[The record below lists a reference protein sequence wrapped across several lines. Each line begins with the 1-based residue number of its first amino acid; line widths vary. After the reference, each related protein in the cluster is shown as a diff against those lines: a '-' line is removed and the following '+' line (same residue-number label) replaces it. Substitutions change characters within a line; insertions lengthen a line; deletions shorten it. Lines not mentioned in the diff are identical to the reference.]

1 FIGGQFSIRREMF
14 EKVGG
19 FDNEFNRGRGFGGA
33 DLDIKL
39 RLQAAGARFVFNG
52 SAISTQTYAH
62 DYRAVWRI
70 FELMARSTVAIDR
83 RHPDEASRQ
92 TRQVPPAG
100 TRKGALARGTLR
112 HPFATSAIASVAAL
126 VARPLV
132 DSGARGRLTSGAA
145 FA

>member
-1 FIGGQFSIRREMF
+1 
-14 EKVGG
+14 
-19 FDNEFNRGRGFGGA
+19 
-33 DLDIKL
+33 
-39 RLQAAGARFVFNG
+39 
-52 SAISTQTYAH
+52 TQTYAH

-70 FELMARSTVAIDR
+70 FELMGRSNVAIDR

-126 VARPLV
+126 VARPLG
-132 DSGARGRLTSGAA
+132 DSGARGRRADGRGGVGDARPWVRVRGCKGGRRP
-145 FA
+145 